1 MPLQPWK
8 SVRAGHPTAADRLQ
22 NARQAQRHPQPRDR
36 PDSRRVQGAK
46 KYLTQIRKSGNLP
59 PLPALSTLVPGQA
72 CHRSWFMSKKHAER
86 IDPQTVSLPPYGIDS
101 HAHLTSRA
109 FTTDR
114 EEVLARAR
122 ACGLCRIA
130 NVFLNPDTFPEEARL
145 FDDHPEVF
153 FLLGVHPDDTA
164 TFTPRTLE
172 TIRRHVLDNPRIR
185 AIGEIGLDFSR
196 SEPGTAHPSQQLA
209 PFIAQLHLAR
219 ELDMPIA
226 IHCRDA
232 VETTITILEK
242 EGFSG
247 YPLVWHCFGADKA
260 LAERLVAHDW
270 YVSFPGTVT
279 FKNNPQ
285 SREALPCIPDNRLLV
300 ETDCPYLSPMPWRGT
315 RNEPAYTVF
324 TIRTMA
330 QSLGVEPE
338 VLWQRCGDNARRLYR
353 LD

>member
-1 MPLQPWK
+1 
-8 SVRAGHPTAADRLQ
+8 
-22 NARQAQRHPQPRDR
+22 
-36 PDSRRVQGAK
+36 
-46 KYLTQIRKSGNLP
+46 
-59 PLPALSTLVPGQA
+59 
-72 CHRSWFMSKKHAER
+72 MSKKHAER

-300 ETDCPYLSPMPWRGT
+300 ETDCPYLAPEPLRGT
-315 RNEPAYTVF
+315 QNTPKNVRYVYEKLALLRETPLPLLEEQIRRNAHTLF
-324 TIRTMA
+324 KKLNGT
-330 QSLGVEPE
+330 
-338 VLWQRCGDNARRLYR
+338 DNGKI
-353 LD
+353 